1 MFPYTTKDG
10 YNKKYVCDGV
20 CFELQI
26 SRDSMNKFIEKIGF
40 LCGKHNE
47 KIRKLKGHMFYST
60 HFTERVKSVE
70 SNGVKPVY
78 DLTEPNTHSFIS
90 NSIVV
95 SNCGEQPLLP
105 NESCNLGSI
114 NLSKMVLTSEDGKTE
129 IDWTKLRKT
138 AKMAMHFLDNVIDR
152 SQYPLQKIDMMVKGN
167 RKIGLG
173 VMGFADMLV
182 QLGVPYDSEEG
193 VATGEKIMEFI
204 QKEATEKSVE
214 LSGKRG
220 VFPNFRGSIYDQK
233 DKPRVRNA
241 TLTTIAPTGTIS
253 IIAGCSSGIEPLFAI
268 SYVRNVMDNT
278 ELLEVNP
285 LFEKIAK
292 ERGFYS
298 DDLMKH
304 IARKGSIQGIKE
316 IPEEYRRVFV
326 TAHDIAPK
334 WHVKMQAAFQ
344 RHVDNA
350 VSKTVNFPNYATAK
364 DIENVYFL
372 AYQLGCKGTTVYRD
386 GSREGQVLNIEKVNK
401 APKKTEDKPA
411 KAEMKKDEIVK
422 VSAEFAGGCA
432 TCQI

>member
-1 MFPYTTKDG
+1 
-10 YNKKYVCDGV
+10 
-20 CFELQI
+20 
-26 SRDSMNKFIEKIGF
+26 
-40 LCGKHNE
+40 
-47 KIRKLKGHMFYST
+47 MFYST